1 MKYAT
6 MIIVIIIYLY
16 VFGGKIMPKLEL
28 DATQENLAVVNDFIE
43 EQLEGYSMKDSMQV
57 SLVVEEIYINI
68 ANYAYGDSVG
78 KAVITCDVDRD
89 TDTLTLVFE
98 DHGMQFDPL
107 AKADPDIT
115 ASAEEREI
123 GGLGIFL
130 TKKIMDTVSY
140 EYDNG
145 VNRLT
150 AKKVLITQ

>member
-1 MKYAT
+1 
-6 MIIVIIIYLY
+6 
-16 VFGGKIMPKLEL
+16 MPKLEL

-78 KAVITCDVDRD
+78 KAVTTCGVDRD

-98 DHGMQFDPL
+98 DHGIQFDPL